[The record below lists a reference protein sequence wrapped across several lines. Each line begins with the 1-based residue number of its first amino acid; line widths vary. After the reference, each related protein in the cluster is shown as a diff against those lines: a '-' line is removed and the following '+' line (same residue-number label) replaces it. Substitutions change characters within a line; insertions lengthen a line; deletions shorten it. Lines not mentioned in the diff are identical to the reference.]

1 MKNDESLF
9 GSRTHESI
17 YHQIGGEPVLNA
29 AVDLFYEKVLADK
42 RIKQFFD
49 GTDMS
54 RLRETQKQFL
64 MYALGGP
71 IMYSGKEI
79 RKAHRHLD
87 LTEEHFEAVQQH
99 FEDTLRELKIKNEL
113 IEAVLGITASHHDD
127 VLNL

>member
-49 GTDMS
+49 GTDMP
-54 RLRETQKQFL
+54 RLRETQKQFSHVR
-64 MYALGGP
+64 ARRP
-71 IMYSGKEI
+71 D
-79 RKAHRHLD
+79 H
-87 LTEEHFEAVQQH
+87 VQRQ
-99 FEDTLRELKIKNEL
+99 RN
-113 IEAVLGITASHHDD
+113 A
-127 VLNL
+127 

>member
-49 GTDMS
+49 GADMP
-54 RLRETQKQFL
+54 RLRKTQKQFL
-64 MYALGGP
+64 MYALGGSADAP
-71 IMYSGKEI
+71 SISLSSGV
-79 RKAHRHLD
+79 RATNPTRC
-87 LTEEHFEAVQQH
+87 
-99 FEDTLRELKIKNEL
+99 RGRWGN
-113 IEAVLGITASHHDD
+113 ASLSARVRSPSCDYQSR
-127 VLNL
+127 NSP